1 MKFLVD
7 NALSPLVAKDLIRLG
22 YDAVHVR
29 DRGMQAASDQEIF
42 FLAAVENRIIISAD
56 TDFSTLL
63 ALGRGSKPSVIL
75 FRRGSERRPESQVSL
90 LQKNLGSIEDAL
102 NRGSVVVFEQS
113 RIRIRALPITEKQK

>member
-7 NALSPLVAKDLIRLG
+7 NALSPLVAKTLILLG

-42 FLAAVENRIIISAD
+42 FLAVVENRIIISAD

-75 FRRGSERRPESQVSL
+75 FRRGSERRPENQVSL

-102 NRGSVVVFEQS
+102 NQGSVVVFEQS
-113 RIRIRALPITEKQK
+113 RIRIRALPITEKK